1 VYNAA
6 LPLYLF
12 RDLGFSVQ
20 TVGTLVGMAA
30 VVQLAGTLVTG
41 PLIDRYGARLALR
54 VGPSLHFCAAL
65 IFLGATAVL
74 PIGGARV
81 LQGLA
86 LALMLPAAY
95 SLAPSLAAPRYR
107 ATAFGIVG
115 VLQNL
120 ALAAGPPLGLWLL
133 GRGPTLLFLTAT
145 ASASLGLVLSLSLRA
160 GTPPLKRSAM
170 FKFRASWTPL
180 LAATFLTVLFF
191 GPILAYLPIH
201 VAQHDGGNVGWFFTA
216 DAIALLLLRV
226 PTGYITDRLGSRW
239 LLIGGIVITAVSNT
253 LLLAPP
259 SLVLLLVTGAGAG
272 IGAAMLYPPILLEL
286 SKRSNDSDR
295 GTAMALYS
303 SCFAGAIG
311 AGSLGGAFSVAHFGF
326 PVTLVLGTACCLAA
340 LPVVLVSVGP
350 REPV

>member
-1 VYNAA
+1 
-6 LPLYLF
+6 
-12 RDLGFSVQ
+12 
-20 TVGTLVGMAA
+20 MAA
-30 VVQLAGTLVTG
+30 VVQVAGTLIAG

-54 VGPSLHFCAAL
+54 IGPGLHFCAAL
-65 IFLGATAVL
+65 IFLGTVRDV

-86 LALMLPAAY
+86 LAVMLPAAY
-95 SLAPSLAAPRYR
+95 SLAPSLSAPRFR

-133 GRGPTLLFLTAT
+133 GRGAKVLFLAAT
-145 ASASLGLVLSLSLRA
+145 ASASLGLALSLALRA
-160 GTPPLKRSAM
+160 GAPPARRTAM
-170 FKFRASWTPL
+170 FKFRGSWTPL
-180 LAATFLTVLFF
+180 LAATFLTVVFF

-201 VAQHDGGNVGWFFTA
+201 VAQHHGGNVGWFFTA
-216 DAIALLLLRV
+216 DALALLLLRV

-239 LLIGGIVITAVSNT
+239 LLLGGIVMSAASNT

-259 SLVLLLVTGAGAG
+259 SLALLLVAGTGAG

-286 SKRSNDSDR
+286 SLRSDDSDR

-303 SCFAGAIG
+303 SGFAGAIG
-311 AGSLGGAFSVAHFGF
+311 FGSLAGAFAIAHVGF
-326 PVTLVLGTACCLAA
+326 PLTILMGSACCLAA
-340 LPVVLVSVGP
+340 LPVVLASLGR
-350 REPV
+350 REPVRL